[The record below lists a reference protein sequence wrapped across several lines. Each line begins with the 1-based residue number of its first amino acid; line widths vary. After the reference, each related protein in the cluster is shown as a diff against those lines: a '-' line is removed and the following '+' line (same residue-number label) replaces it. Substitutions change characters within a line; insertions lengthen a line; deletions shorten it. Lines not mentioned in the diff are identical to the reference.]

1 MTRGA
6 DSKPLKPKVKN
17 LVGRTQ
23 NREAPER
30 GWLRRKSADSAS
42 ECLVSSKS
50 GERGGRGGGERES
63 VEMEVLSRAKARHGD
78 GRGRAENIHNLPS
91 QLNSASAHH

>member
-17 LVGRTQ
+17 LVGRAQ

-50 GERGGRGGGERES
+50 GERGGCGGGERECGNGS
-63 VEMEVLSRAKARHGD
+63 VEQSQGQTWRRAGQ
-78 GRGRAENIHNLPS
+78 S
-91 QLNSASAHH
+91 

>member
-1 MTRGA
+1 MRRGA

-17 LVGRTQ
+17 LVGGTQ
-23 NREAPER
+23 NREATER
-30 GWLRRKSADSAS
+30 SWLKRKSVVSAS

-50 GERGGRGGGERES
+50 GERGREREC
-63 VEMEVLSRAKARHGD
+63 VEMEALSRAKARHGG

-91 QLNSASAHH
+91 QLNPATAYY

>member
-17 LVGRTQ
+17 LVGITQ

-50 GERGGRGGGERES
+50 GVRGGCGGGRERES

-78 GRGRAENIHNLPS
+78 GRGRELKTYITCQAN
-91 QLNSASAHH
+91 